1 MERHRFPF
9 ISNTYY
15 TTKVYSFLFF
25 FLFIILFIHGTC
37 RIHAFSCSF
46 SLFRYSSC
54 FYVFHLSDLY
64 IDLFLIDMYNIFII
78 LFILIFCN
86 HVLIFDCCIHSK
98 LIPHKDAKG
107 ETVMDCQF
115 PIARPNDG
123 PCDLTNL
130 I

>member
-1 MERHRFPF
+1 MGSYVRDMSATAAE
-9 ISNTYY
+9 
-15 TTKVYSFLFF
+15 L
-25 FLFIILFIHGTC
+25 ILEPNLSLA
-37 RIHAFSCSF
+37 HAFHE
-46 SLFRYSSC
+46 L
-54 FYVFHLSDLY
+54 
-64 IDLFLIDMYNIFII
+64 

-107 ETVMDCQF
+107 ETVMDRQF